1 MSLSFYFW
9 RVLLF
14 EWGKRVQ
21 CIFLR
26 LICGGTLANVLLY
39 RPWRRCRVFV
49 PLKSS
54 ELRSRLHMERRRRI
68 QTLHLQHS
76 KLPCEL
82 LEHRDECRYF
92 DLQKV

>member
-1 MSLSFYFW
+1 MSFSVCELWWYFVLSSVF
-9 RVLLF
+9 RA
-14 EWGKRVQ
+14 ERVQ
-21 CIFLR
+21 YTTFL
-26 LICGGTLANVLLY
+26 TSANVLLY

-68 QTLHLQHS
+68 QALHLQHN

-82 LEHRDECRYF
+82 LERRDECRYF
-92 DLQKV
+92 DMQKV